1 MQRAWLLW
9 RAICD
14 TRTRKVVLVRT
25 AEQEAISAVAELGTV
40 LPAAA
45 MVLPAAAM
53 VHPEAGMVLQVNEAT
68 TAHHEAV
75 SEARARHH
83 RVGEDGAATVRL
95 RPVWAPGEV

>member
-1 MQRAWLLW
+1 VQRAWLLW

-40 LPAAA
+40 LPAVAT
-45 MVLPAAAM
+45 VLP
-53 VHPEAGMVLQVNEAT
+53 ETGMVLRVNEAT

>member
-1 MQRAWLLW
+1 MQRAWLSW

-14 TRTRKVVLVRT
+14 TRTHKVVLVQT
-25 AEQEAISAVAELGTV
+25 AEQEAISAVAEPGTV

-45 MVLPAAAM
+45 TVL
-53 VHPEAGMVLQVNEAT
+53 PEAGMVLRVNEAT

-75 SEARARHH
+75 LEVRARHH

-95 RPVWAPGEV
+95 RPVWAKGEV